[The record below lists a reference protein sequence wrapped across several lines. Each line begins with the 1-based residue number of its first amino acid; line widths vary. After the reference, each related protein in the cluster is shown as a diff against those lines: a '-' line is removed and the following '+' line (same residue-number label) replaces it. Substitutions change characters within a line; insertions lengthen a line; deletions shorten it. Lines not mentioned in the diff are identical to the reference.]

1 MSIKD
6 RQVAGLFLEIF
17 VVVVILGLLSA
28 VAVPH
33 VSQMMSKSKFVSR
46 ETEFQN
52 IQTAVTEMLH
62 DSISGTLEPVGPTA
76 DMGRVHTTDTPPLVL
91 KDYLLGMKDGS
102 VRLGCTYS
110 FSADGTVN
118 QIRP

>member
-1 MSIKD
+1 MQDK
-6 RQVAGLFLEIF
+6 QVASIFLEIF
-17 VVVVILGLLSA
+17 VVAVILGVLSA
-28 VAVPH
+28 VAIPQVG
-33 VSQMMSKSKFVSR
+33 QMMSKSKFVSR

-52 IQTAVTEMLH
+52 IQTAVMEMLK

-76 DMGRVHTTDTPPLVL
+76 DMGQVHTADKPPLVL

-102 VRLGCTYS
+102 VRLGCTYC

-118 QIRP
+118 QINP

>member
-1 MSIKD
+1 MQEK
-6 RQVAGLFLEIF
+6 QVAGVFLEIF

-33 VSQMMSKSKFVSR
+33 VSQMMSKSKFTAR

-52 IQTAVTEMLH
+52 IQTAVIEMLH
-62 DSISGTLEPVGPTA
+62 DSIIGTLEPVGPTA
-76 DMGRVHTTDTPPLVL
+76 DMSWVHTTDTPPLIL
-91 KDYLLGMKDGS
+91 TDYLLGVKDGS

-118 QIRP
+118 QIKP

>member
-1 MSIKD
+1 MQEK
-6 RQVAGLFLEIF
+6 QVAGIFLEIF
-17 VVVVILGLLSA
+17 VVVVMLGLLSA

-33 VSQMMSKSKFVSR
+33 LGQMMSKSKSVSL

-52 IQTAVTEMLH
+52 IQTAVTEMLY
-62 DSISGTLEPVGPTA
+62 DSNIGTLEPVGPTA
-76 DMGRVHTTDTPPLVL
+76 DMSRVHTTDTPPLVL
-91 KDYLLGMKDGS
+91 MDYLLGVKDGS

-118 QIRP
+118 QIKP